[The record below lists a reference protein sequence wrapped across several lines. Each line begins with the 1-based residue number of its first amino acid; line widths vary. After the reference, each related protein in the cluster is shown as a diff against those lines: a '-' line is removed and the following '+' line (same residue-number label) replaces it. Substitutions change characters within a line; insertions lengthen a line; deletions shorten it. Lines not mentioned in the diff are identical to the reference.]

1 MLAVRSITFPARPMS
16 DIANERRPA
25 AATAALTLTLILALL
40 ALPAALIAI
49 ASGLGL
55 LPLPYP
61 LALVLR
67 RLPLVFPLH
76 MIAAGLA
83 LILIPIAAVVR
94 HDRRIH
100 RPIGRIAAICVCI
113 GAVTALAV
121 ALASEASLATRAGF
135 FVQGLVWLALLVA
148 AVVAIRRRD
157 RMRHARLMLAMAAVA
172 SGAVWLRLVLSGA
185 VALELPFDTV
195 YPVAAWTCWMIPL
208 AAVLVRQRHTSPQ
221 QAQSVFL

>member
-1 MLAVRSITFPARPMS
+1 
-16 DIANERRPA
+16 
-25 AATAALTLTLILALL
+25 
-40 ALPAALIAI
+40 
-49 ASGLGL
+49 
-55 LPLPYP
+55 
-61 LALVLR
+61 
-67 RLPLVFPLH
+67 

-172 SGAVWLRLVLSGA
+172 SGAILLRLTLAGA
-185 VALELPFDTV
+185 IALNLPFDTA
-195 YPVAAWTCWMIPL
+195 YAVAAWACWIIPL
-208 AAVLVRQRHTSPQ
+208 AAL
-221 QAQSVFL
+221 FLLQPNTAP

>member
-1 MLAVRSITFPARPMS
+1 MS
-16 DIANERRPA
+16 DIATERRPA
-25 AATAALTLTLILALL
+25 AAAILILTLILALL

-67 RLPLVFPLH
+67 RLPQVFPLH
-76 MIAAGLA
+76 MLASGLA
-83 LILIPIAAVVR
+83 LILIPIAAAVR

-100 RPIGRIAAICVCI
+100 RPIGRIAAICVCV

-121 ALASEASLATRAGF
+121 AVASEASLATRAGF
-135 FVQGLVWLALLVA
+135 FAQGLVWLALLVA
-148 AVVAIRRRD
+148 AVVAIRRHD
-157 RMRHARLMLAMAAVA
+157 RARHARLMLAMAAVA
-172 SGAVWLRLVLSGA
+172 SGAVWLRPVLSGA

-195 YPVAAWTCWMIPL
+195 YSIAAWLCWMIPL
-208 AAVLVRQRHTSPQ
+208 MAVSIPRLGETAPSVLQAAE
-221 QAQSVFL
+221 